1 MIKDEENRK
10 LAEQEQKDEQ
20 RLRTEF
26 NNQLSKI
33 NDETLNNKYKYKRPS
48 KLDPQFIQSQFSIE
62 NPNDEASNGNCALES
77 SDKVADH
84 INLNKT
90 ISLNELK
97 VISNNFLTIVEIN
110 VIIDY
115 MEYQINQAINASALS
130 QLLIIIWSQIYLILL
145 SKFLEIM
152 IILIEHQNIY

>member
-33 NDETLNNKYKYKRPS
+33 HDETLNNKYKYKRPS

-62 NPNDEASNGNCALES
+62 NPNDEANNGNCGLES

-110 VIIDY
+110 VIINY

-130 QLLIIIWSQIYLILL
+130 QL
-145 SKFLEIM
+145 
-152 IILIEHQNIY
+152 